1 MTTIEIFFKQ
11 SEFSQLEICID
22 KTPVEYTIQDNVI
35 SIKKNID
42 FGVHQLSISMTQGN
56 CLDIADVVIDGASLR
71 MLIYLSYLEQQNTL
85 TQPATKIWNKDQI
98 WQLPFGNPVSFWLSL
113 VYEKISNGEF
123 GQNLFDKYYLY
134 YPESME
140 LDHAFPTVVRSFFK
154 HNFDFVCVDR
164 STPVSQLP
172 YYPIDLPLDQE
183 KKQLA
188 LNEIID
194 ARNWIELHK
203 HQIAQSQYNSD
214 EFNVDPSKEWV
225 RLYLVRNGETI
236 VNSKKFPA
244 LYDFLDS
251 MGATD
256 IKLLF
261 IGILPPGG
269 YIAPHKDRQTPKTQI
284 IDSDYN
290 LYIPMA
296 WQPGNY
302 FKLNGGGI
310 IKDGRP
316 FLINNMDYV
325 HSLVNTSTSDQ
336 DRIVIG
342 IKLPIEKN
350 PNLIPHV

>member
-1 MTTIEIFFKQ
+1 MTTVEIFFKE
-11 SEFSQLEICID
+11 SEFSELEICID
-22 KTPVEYTIQDNVI
+22 NSPVEYTIQDNVI

-42 FGVHQLSISMTQGN
+42 FGVHQLSISMVQGN

-71 MLIYLSYLEQQNTL
+71 MLIYMSYLEQENDRI
-85 TQPATKIWNKDQI
+85 QPATKIWKKDQI

-134 YPESME
+134 YPDTME
-140 LDHAFPTVVRSFFK
+140 LDHTFPLVVRSFFK
-154 HNFDFVCVDR
+154 HNFDFVCVDK

-172 YYPIDLPLDQE
+172 YHPVELLINHE
-183 KKQLA
+183 KKSRA
-188 LNEIID
+188 LDEIIA
-194 ARNWIELHK
+194 ARKWIEQHK
-203 HQIAQSQYNSD
+203 QHTPQSQYNSD
-214 EFNVDPSKEWV
+214 EFDMDPSKEWV
-225 RLYLVRNGETI
+225 RLYLIRNNEII
-236 VNSKKFPA
+236 VNSKQFPA
-244 LYDFLDS
+244 LYDLLDS
-251 MGATD
+251 MGITD
-256 IKLLF
+256 IKMLF

-269 YIAPHKDRQTPKTQI
+269 YIAPHKDRQTPKSQSN
-284 IDSDYN
+284 DSDYN

-296 WQPGNY
+296 WQAGNY
-302 FKLNGGGI
+302 FKFNGGGI

-342 IKLPIEKN
+342 IKLSIEKN
-350 PNLIPHV
+350 PNLIIHV